1 MTDQPLTVARVRER
15 YSLST
20 PEAARRVMLQTGH
33 AFKLGGRLYVHLE
46 ALIALEQARR
56 ELPNGRVATGDH
68 SRRRATP
75 AALGALTEN
84 WWQDR

>member
-1 MTDQPLTVARVRER
+1 
-15 YSLST
+15 
-20 PEAARRVMLQTGH
+20 MLQTGH

-56 ELPNGRVATGDH
+56 ESPNGRIAPGGR
-68 SRRRATP
+68 SRRRAAP